1 MIQRV
6 QSIYLFLAAVCI
18 LLVFAFDIAIF
29 TDAAGIESNLS
40 LYKLLKANGEIGD
53 VTFGM
58 APVIALSV
66 TAALFLATIFMFKN
80 RSLQIKLVRVGYGLI
95 MVCVGLLWY
104 FVDQNYWELEIPE
117 IEFTYWISF
126 FLPFAAF
133 AFAMLAN
140 RGILADEKLVKSL
153 DRLR

>member
-80 RSLQIKLVRVGYGLI
+80 RSLQIKPG
-95 MVCVGLLWY
+95 
-104 FVDQNYWELEIPE
+104 
-117 IEFTYWISF
+117 
-126 FLPFAAF
+126 
-133 AFAMLAN
+133 
-140 RGILADEKLVKSL
+140 
-153 DRLR
+153 